1 MKINFHKTH
10 TTILLFFFCIVPI
23 LTTTTPASAHSG
35 FFLPQHEESHQSPTV
50 APHSYLAPGV
60 NSAASAEPVAQEQG
74 VNGALAEF
82 QLGDLPRLI
91 DQGGWGPNE
100 LNTSVGE
107 EVLNDG
113 NPMTINGVG
122 YSHGIGTHATSV
134 ISFDLEQKCT
144 SLTSWVGV
152 DDEVEPTNGSIIFQ
166 IFADGQ
172 QIFDSGTM
180 TGADPAK
187 STGTLN
193 MTNVSEL
200 MLIVQDA
207 GFYGSDHANW
217 AEPVL
222 TCSSQP
228 NGNGD
233 SVKHIRG
240 SWGPVLQWPVKA
252 IHASLLPSGHIIS
265 HASADPGYIGNNDPN
280 APHNSTKVD
289 LSDID
294 NWSHEWVDH
303 PSEEMYCSAH
313 TLLPDGSLFEFGG
326 HGGAYP
332 NEVYSGQD
340 QASRF
345 DFASKS
351 WIQMADMQQ
360 ARWYP
365 TALTLGNGDVMSI
378 GGSPKPSEQQ

>member
-50 APHSYLAPGV
+50 A
-60 NSAASAEPVAQEQG
+60 
-74 VNGALAEF
+74 NGALAEF

-193 MTNVSEL
+193 MTNV
-200 MLIVQDA
+200 
-207 GFYGSDHANW
+207 Y
-217 AEPVL
+217 
-222 TCSSQP
+222 
-228 NGNGD
+228 
-233 SVKHIRG
+233 
-240 SWGPVLQWPVKA
+240 LQ
-252 IHASLLPSGHIIS
+252 
-265 HASADPGYIGNNDPN
+265 
-280 APHNSTKVD
+280 
-289 LSDID
+289 
-294 NWSHEWVDH
+294 
-303 PSEEMYCSAH
+303 
-313 TLLPDGSLFEFGG
+313 
-326 HGGAYP
+326 
-332 NEVYSGQD
+332 
-340 QASRF
+340 
-345 DFASKS
+345 
-351 WIQMADMQQ
+351 
-360 ARWYP
+360 
-365 TALTLGNGDVMSI
+365 
-378 GGSPKPSEQQ
+378 